1 MVVQTLVVGN
11 DLMVERMQL
20 GKELGNE
27 VEPLL
32 RLGKGMEPPMVVQTT
47 MVRLHLGQVLMVEL
61 LLL

>member
-20 GKELGNE
+20 GKELGHE

-32 RLGKGMEPPMVVQTT
+32 RLGKGMEPPMVVQTS
-47 MVRLHLGQVLMVEL
+47 MVRLHLGHVLMVEL